1 MADFLSTMA
10 SSSLL
15 RADEARTR
23 YGETGLDSMVPSAP
37 PAAPLELSTEGFDL
51 IAEVKLASPSEGR
64 LAPSA
69 ESAEAVA
76 GRAALLSS
84 AGPAGLSV
92 LTEPDRFDGNLSHLE
107 AATDAVS
114 LPVMRKDFLVDPI
127 QVTEARVR
135 GASGVLLI
143 ARILDPSTLGE
154 MVDLALG
161 LDMFCLVELFDEA
174 DIDRASS
181 VFDRQILV
189 GVNARNLRTLRV
201 NTERHESIVRQLP
214 SHLPLVAE
222 SGINTA
228 FDASK
233 VASLGYRLALVGTAL
248 TKADEPAS
256 LARSMV
262 IAGRAA

>member
-1 MADFLSTMA
+1 
-10 SSSLL
+10 
-15 RADEARTR
+15 
-23 YGETGLDSMVPSAP
+23 
-37 PAAPLELSTEGFDL
+37 
-51 IAEVKLASPSEGR
+51 
-64 LAPSA
+64 
-69 ESAEAVA
+69 
-76 GRAALLSS
+76 
-84 AGPAGLSV
+84 
-92 LTEPDRFDGNLSHLE
+92 
-107 AATDAVS
+107 
-114 LPVMRKDFLVDPI
+114 
-127 QVTEARVR
+127 
-135 GASGVLLI
+135 
-143 ARILDPSTLGE
+143 
-154 MVDLALG
+154 
-161 LDMFCLVELFDEA
+161 MFCLVELFDEA

-228 FDASK
+228 VDASR